1 MKRLILSFVF
11 TIASFTSSAATYEC
25 NAEWAGYLSEI
36 AKNGFQVADK
46 QYLKKLQLMVRITD
60 GVKTKLERCSFV
72 KSADAIT
79 CDAYEVDVEH
89 NDKNTGMRK
98 LYITPSQYDIQLITL
113 RNNKIMY
120 IENNGR
126 GGISTGECQMTRP

>member
-1 MKRLILSFVF
+1 MKKLILSFVVAF
-11 TIASFTSSAATYEC
+11 ASFASSAATYEC

-36 AKNGFQVADK
+36 AKNGLQVSDK
-46 QYLKKLQLMVRITD
+46 QYLKQLQLMVRITD
-60 GVKTKLERCSFV
+60 GLKTKLERCSFV
-72 KSADAIT
+72 KSANEIT

-98 LYITPSQYDIQLITL
+98 LYITPRQYDIQLITL
-113 RNNKIMY
+113 KNDRIIY

-126 GGISTGECQMTRP
+126 GGISTGECKKTRP